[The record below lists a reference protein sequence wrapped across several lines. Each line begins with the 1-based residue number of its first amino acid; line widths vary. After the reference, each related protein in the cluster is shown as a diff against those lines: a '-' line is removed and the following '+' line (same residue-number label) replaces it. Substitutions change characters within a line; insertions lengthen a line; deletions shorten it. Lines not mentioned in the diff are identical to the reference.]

1 MEESE
6 IIVIGGGPGGLS
18 AALAAACAGAQVTLM
33 DAYAHPG
40 GQYYHQAPE
49 RLKEY
54 SNAHQRRGQE
64 MISKV
69 KAAGVSIVSDTL
81 VSSISS
87 DKTLVC
93 NSPQI
98 AYLRKAKKIIIATG
112 AYEQPLPFPG
122 WTLPGVL
129 MTGGIQTL
137 LHQHVLPGKRVLL
150 TGTGPLQL
158 VVAKN
163 LIQSGAEVVAVL
175 EGNQLIK
182 KAGLRAAAM
191 WGQWERIAEG
201 SQSIFTLMTHGV
213 PYRLGWG
220 IVKAHGT
227 NEVKGATIAR
237 LDQDWYPVKGTERE
251 VVCDTIGTAYGFIP
265 FNSLSKIAGA
275 QQDWS
280 PELGGEVPIR
290 NEYFETT
297 IPGIYAVGDGAG
309 IGGFR
314 MSEMEGKLAGV
325 WAAKQLG
332 HEKQPADATISH
344 LRSRIRRENRFQR
357 LYADLFNPGPGAFEM
372 VEDDTIVCRC
382 ENITYARLRESILAG
397 DLTPQEIKN
406 DIRTSMGRCQGR
418 VCSYMVLHT
427 LARMSGKTVGEIGMF
442 GVRPPVFP
450 LSISLLASLN
460 VEE

>member
-6 IIVIGGGPGGLS
+6 IIVIGGGPAGLS
-18 AALAAACAGAQVTLM
+18 AALAAARAGVQVTLI

-40 GQYYHQAPE
+40 GQYYHQSPE
-49 RLKEY
+49 RLAEH
-54 SNAHQRRGQE
+54 SNAHQRQGME
-64 MISKV
+64 MLRKV
-69 KAAGVSIVSDTL
+69 KEAGVRIFSETL
-81 VSSISS
+81 VSSI
-87 DKTLVC
+87 DLEKTLVC
-93 NSPQI
+93 NSPQ
-98 AYLRKAKKIIIATG
+98 AAHLQKAKKIIIASG

-122 WTLPGVL
+122 WTLPGVI

-137 LHQHVLPGKRVLL
+137 LHQHVLPGKRLLL

-163 LIQSGAEVVAVL
+163 LIQAGAEVVAVL

-182 KAGLRAAAM
+182 KAGLQATAM
-191 WGQWERIAEG
+191 WGQWERMAEG
-201 SQSIFTLMTHGV
+201 SQSILTMITHGV

-227 NEVKGATIAR
+227 SEVTGATIAR
-237 LDQDWYPVKGTERE
+237 LDQDWRPIKGTEQE
-251 VVCDTIGTAYGFIP
+251 VVCDAIGTAYGFVP

-275 QQDWS
+275 QQAWQ

-297 IPGIYAVGDGAG
+297 MPGIYAVGDGAG

-314 MSEMEGKLAGV
+314 MSEMEGELAGI

-332 HEKQPADATISH
+332 HEKQPVEGAISQ
-344 LRSRIRRENRFQR
+344 LRSRIRQESRFQR
-357 LYADLFNPGPGAFEM
+357 LYANLFNPGPGAFEM
-372 VEDDTIVCRC
+372 VKDDTIVCRC
-382 ENITYARLRESILAG
+382 ENITYARLRDAILTG

-406 DIRTSMGRCQGR
+406 DIRASMGRCQGR
-418 VCSYMVLHT
+418 VCSRMVLHT
-427 LARMSGKTVGEIGMF
+427 LARMSGKTVAEIGMF

-450 LSISLLASLN
+450 LSIGVLASLDA
-460 VEE
+460 E

>member
-6 IIVIGGGPGGLS
+6 IIVVGGGPGGLS
-18 AALAAACAGAQVTLM
+18 AALAATRAGAQVTLV
-33 DAYAHPG
+33 DAYIHPG
-40 GQYYHQAPE
+40 GQFYRQSPE
-49 RLKEY
+49 RLVEQ

-64 MISKV
+64 MLRKV
-69 KAAGVSIVSDTL
+69 KEAGVHIFSETL
-81 VSSISS
+81 VSSIYPE
-87 DKTLVC
+87 KNLVC
-93 NSPQI
+93 SSPQA
-98 AYLRKAKKIIIATG
+98 AYLQKAKGIIIASG

-122 WTLPGVL
+122 WTLPGVI

-137 LHQHVLPGKRVLL
+137 LHQHVLPGKRILL

-163 LIQSGAEVVAVL
+163 LIQAGAEVVAVL

-182 KAGLRAAAM
+182 KSGLRAPAM
-191 WGQWERIAEG
+191 WGQWDRMSEG
-201 SQSIFTLMTHGV
+201 LQSILTMMTHGV
-213 PYRLGWG
+213 PYKLGWG

-227 NEVKGATIAR
+227 NEVTGATIAR
-237 LDQDWYPVKGTERE
+237 LDQDWRPVKGTEQD
-251 VVCDTIGTAYGFIP
+251 VICDTIGTAYGFVP

-275 QQDWS
+275 QQAWR

-290 NEYFETT
+290 NEYYETT
-297 IPGIYAVGDGAG
+297 VPGIYAVGDGAG

-314 MSEMEGKLAGV
+314 MSEMEGELAGI

-332 HEKQPADATISH
+332 HERQPADVAISH
-344 LRSRIRRENRFQR
+344 IRSRIRRESRFQR

-372 VEDDTIVCRC
+372 VKDDTVVCRC
-382 ENITYARLRESILAG
+382 ENITYARLRDAILSG
-397 DLTPQEIKN
+397 DMTPQEIKN

-418 VCSYMVLHT
+418 VCSRLVLQT
-427 LARMSGKTVGEIGMF
+427 LAGMSGKTEAEIGLF
-442 GVRPPVFP
+442 SARPPVFP
-450 LSISLLASLN
+450 LSIGVLASLD

>member
-18 AALAAACAGAQVTLM
+18 AALAAARAGAQVTLI

-40 GQYYHQAPE
+40 GQYYHQPPE
-49 RLKEY
+49 RLAEH
-54 SNAHQRRGQE
+54 SNAHQRQGQKVL
-64 MISKV
+64 STV
-69 KAAGVSIVSDTL
+69 KAAGVRIVSETL
-81 VSSISS
+81 VSSISP

-93 NSPQI
+93 NSPQV
-98 AYLRKAKKIIIATG
+98 AYLQKAKRIIIASG

-163 LIQSGAEVVAVL
+163 LIQAGAEVVAVL

-182 KAGLRAAAM
+182 SSGLRATAM
-191 WGQWERIAEG
+191 WGQWERMAEG
-201 SQSIFTLMTHGV
+201 LQSFLTMMTNGV
-213 PYRLGWG
+213 PYQLGWG
-220 IVKAHGT
+220 IVEAHGT
-227 NEVKGATIAR
+227 NEVTGATIAR
-237 LDQDWYPVKGTERE
+237 LDQDWRPVKGTEQE
-251 VVCDTIGTAYGFIP
+251 VICDTIGTAYGFVP

-275 QQDWS
+275 QQAWH

-297 IPGIYAVGDGAG
+297 IPGIYAIGDGAG
-309 IGGFR
+309 IGGFW
-314 MSEMEGKLAGV
+314 MSEMEGELAGI

-332 HEKQPADATISH
+332 HEKQPADVAITH
-344 LRSRIRRENRFQR
+344 VRSRIRRKNRFQR

-372 VEDDTIVCRC
+372 VKDDTIVCRC
-382 ENITYARLRESILAG
+382 ENITYARLREAILTG

-418 VCSYMVLHT
+418 VCSRMVLHT
-427 LARMSGKTVGEIGMF
+427 LARMSGKTVAEIGMF

-450 LSISLLASLN
+450 LSIGVLASLD
-460 VEE
+460 VE